1 MPSPRPVRPS
11 PSVVVPDTLTA
22 APASASLSTFSAS
35 ARRGASRGR
44 FPMTWTA
51 TLPTTNPAAVTSRNV
66 SRRGASPD
74 APAHSGRDVPK
85 FPPRS
90 PRPAAESSA
99 SHIACDATSPSEW
112 PSRPASPGQC
122 KPARYSSRELVSGCT
137 STPVPTR
144 GTLYSPGGTT
154 PPNPLE
160 DTGLGG
166 KNLVEESLGLVLV
179 GLLGQ
184 GQLAHQ
190 DLARLGEHALLA
202 RGQAALPVPPP
213 QVTNDLGDLV
223 HVTGRELL
231 QVGLVTPG
239 PVSRLFRMR
248 RAEHLEHPL
257 KPFGAYDVPNAYQLG
272 IVRGDTHGQVTLVD
286 LEDQIGLIL
295 AFYGA
300 SLDRFDASS
309 PVMGI
314 DDGIADLERH
324 VASTP
329 SAEDHL
335 TTSDGA
341 DKTPWGV
348 NVQVS
353 TVIEDP
359 YLHRSAG
366 RADAG
371 TTLRGLTSSVLVYPS
386 Q

>member
-22 APASASLSTFSAS
+22 APASASLRIFSAS

-51 TLPTTNPAAVTSRNV
+51 TLPTTNPASVTSRNV
-66 SRRGASPD
+66 SRRRARPD
-74 APAHSGRDVPK
+74 APAHSERDVPK
-85 FPPRS
+85 FAPRS

-99 SHIACDATSPSEW
+99 SHMACDATSPSEW
-112 PSRPASPGQC
+112 PSRPASPGQR

-144 GTLYSPGGTT
+144 GTA
-154 PPNPLE
+154 
-160 DTGLGG
+160 LGG

-202 RGQAALPVPPP
+202 RGQPALPVPPP

-223 HVTGRELL
+223 HVTRRELL
-231 QVGLVTPG
+231 QVGLVTPR
-239 PVSRLFRMR
+239 PVGRLFRMR

-257 KPFGAYDVPNAYQLG
+257 KPFGAYDVTNAYQLG
-272 IVRGDTHGQVTLVD
+272 IVCGDTHSQVALVD
-286 LEDQIGLIL
+286 LEHQIGSIL
-295 AFYGA
+295 ALYGA

-341 DKTPWGV
+341 DKTP
-348 NVQVS
+348 
-353 TVIEDP
+353 
-359 YLHRSAG
+359 
-366 RADAG
+366 
-371 TTLRGLTSSVLVYPS
+371 
-386 Q
+386 